1 MHKDKIMHILD
12 YLSLEIINK
21 LGLDPE
27 TLVAPKYRKR
37 EDIYLYDLVYSVIA
51 FPSSVEE
58 ASKNI
63 NTSKTY
69 ILAYLK
75 QYILG
80 KPIGRGLW
88 SSWLL
93 EQVQYKYCNS
103 CSTYQSLDNFSNDKD
118 RKSSACKECMKEY
131 QLARRISNPE
141 VAKQY
146 YIDNKERIK
155 QRVAKYYSFNK
166 GYYQDYLK
174 TYYITNKDS
183 GIFREYAAKRRAR
196 KLHATPSWAN
206 LALIKEIYANAEGMH
221 VDHIIPLQGELV
233 CGLHVENNLQ
243 YLTPEE
249 NLAKSNKFTVE

>member
-1 MHKDKIMHILD
+1 MHILD

-27 TLVAPKYRKR
+27 TLVASKYRKR

-75 QYILG
+75 QFILG

-88 SSWLL
+88 SNWLL
-93 EQVQYKYCNS
+93 EQVNYKFCNS
-103 CSTYQSLDNFSNDKD
+103 CSTYQPLDNFSNDKD
-118 RKSSACKECMKEY
+118 RKASACKECMKEY
-131 QLARRISNPE
+131 QLLRRTNNPE
-141 VAKQY
+141 ISKQY
-146 YIDNKERIK
+146 YLDNKERIK
-155 QRVAKYYSFNK
+155 ERVSKYRYLNKEYYSE
-166 GYYQDYLK
+166 YLK
-174 TYYITNKDS
+174 NYYINNKDS
-183 GIFREYAAKRRAR
+183 GLFREYAAKRRAR
-196 KLHATPSWAN
+196 KLHATPSWAD
-206 LALIKEIYANAEGMH
+206 LELIKRIYEHAEGMH
-221 VDHIIPLQGELV
+221 VDHIIPLQGKLV

-249 NLAKSNKFTVE
+249 NLKKSNTFIVE